1 MKLKNILKIVTISAI
16 ILTSFT
22 ACGDDASFKDSEEL
36 IPINIACVT
45 SPDSNNIDSYITL
58 NSGDTI
64 VKDNDGAE
72 ISIYHDVNGVKK
84 VCLVTPSAHIIRK

>member
-1 MKLKNILKIVTISAI
+1 MRIKNKILALGITILASI
-16 ILTSFT
+16 SFT